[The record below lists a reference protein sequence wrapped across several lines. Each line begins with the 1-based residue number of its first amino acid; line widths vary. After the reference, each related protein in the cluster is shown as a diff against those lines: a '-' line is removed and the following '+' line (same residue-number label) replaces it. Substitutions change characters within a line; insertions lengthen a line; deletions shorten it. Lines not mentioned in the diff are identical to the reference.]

1 VARSPPPTS
10 RHIATPSRGAVAM
23 ASVDVVAD
31 ALERLEDA
39 GVDAARGADARALA
53 AWARGEARR
62 DDGDDDARVALA
74 RACAAAMR
82 RAGGATGDAD
92 ALVDGARASG
102 DDADAREAFVDAL
115 RRCATTLQVTALETA
130 ARAAREGGEKRASA
144 SERAREDAMDA
155 DETGERAVR
164 AIERLAS
171 GLEDAASKSTT
182 EVLDAATAR
191 ATATLRELPE
201 NHARKV
207 LDASSWTNA
216 QRELIERVERALHD
230 EYKARR
236 EMVAKRAQVTT
247 TSLCY
252 SARLN
257 ALKDVREEFARRVVS
272 ELHVAPQVTM
282 DDVCDAR
289 YADLAV
295 AGIKVT
301 AGSDGLQSA
310 VKKVL
315 MGSVPDR
322 GGRTD
327 GSDRAAMPAFAARTD
342 APSGGR
348 GGGGRGGGGD
358 KPKPT
363 PKPKKKGAVRW

>member
-1 VARSPPPTS
+1 
-10 RHIATPSRGAVAM
+10 
-23 ASVDVVAD
+23 
-31 ALERLEDA
+31 
-39 GVDAARGADARALA
+39 
-53 AWARGEARR
+53 
-62 DDGDDDARVALA
+62 
-74 RACAAAMR
+74 
-82 RAGGATGDAD
+82 
-92 ALVDGARASG
+92 
-102 DDADAREAFVDAL
+102 
-115 RRCATTLQVTALETA
+115 
-130 ARAAREGGEKRASA
+130 
-144 SERAREDAMDA
+144 MDA

-301 AGSDGLQSA
+301 AGSDGLQLS
-310 VKKVL
+310 L
-315 MGSVPDR
+315 IHI
-322 GGRTD
+322 
-327 GSDRAAMPAFAARTD
+327 
-342 APSGGR
+342 
-348 GGGGRGGGGD
+348 
-358 KPKPT
+358 
-363 PKPKKKGAVRW
+363 

>member
-1 VARSPPPTS
+1 
-10 RHIATPSRGAVAM
+10 
-23 ASVDVVAD
+23 
-31 ALERLEDA
+31 
-39 GVDAARGADARALA
+39 
-53 AWARGEARR
+53 
-62 DDGDDDARVALA
+62 
-74 RACAAAMR
+74 
-82 RAGGATGDAD
+82 
-92 ALVDGARASG
+92 
-102 DDADAREAFVDAL
+102 
-115 RRCATTLQVTALETA
+115 
-130 ARAAREGGEKRASA
+130 
-144 SERAREDAMDA
+144 MDA

-247 TSLCY
+247 TSFCY